1 MESGQLVHY
10 SAGGV
15 CTHCDVTS
23 IGGDGEDVGCAIEG
37 ADSHPPTIIAET
49 HILDLQRKEQI
60 ALPEEL
66 GSWRLAVSKYCLLYT
81 PTS

>member
-1 MESGQLVHY
+1 M
-10 SAGGV
+10 

-49 HILDLQRKEQI
+49 HVLDLQRKDLLHQMMKEQT

-66 GSWRLAVSKYCLLYT
+66 GS
-81 PTS
+81 